1 VSLRWLPNAIC
12 VVRMLL
18 VLPIAAM
25 LLASDYPRTLAL
37 FAVAAASDGLDG
49 WLAKHYGWTSSL
61 GKLLDPIA
69 DKVLLVSVF
78 LTLAWIGL
86 VPGWLALTVVLRD
99 VVIVAGAIAYR
110 LLIGTVV
117 GRPTI
122 VSKLNTLLQLSLV
135 LAVIATAIW
144 PELPPALLTVLGA
157 ATFVTTVASGID
169 YVLTYAR
176 LAWQES
182 RRAERPA

>member
-1 VSLRWLPNAIC
+1 VNLRWLPNAIC

-18 VLPIAAM
+18 VLPIAAT
-25 LLASDYPRTLAL
+25 LLAGDYPRTLAL

-49 WLAKHYGWTSSL
+49 WLAKHYGWTTLL

-78 LTLAWIGL
+78 LTLAWVGL
-86 VPGWLALTVVLRD
+86 VPGWLTLTVVLRD
-99 VVIVAGAIAYR
+99 VVIVSGAIAYR

-135 LAVIATAIW
+135 LAVIAAAIW
-144 PELPPALLTVLGA
+144 RELPPALLTVLGA

-176 LAWQES
+176 LARRES
-182 RRAERPA
+182 RRAEHPV